1 MKRFQ
6 DSTAGKP
13 TAEQLRLL
21 TAALAAA
28 ANGIIITDRD
38 GRTVWVNQA
47 FTWLTG
53 YTFDE
58 VVDQNPRLLK
68 SGKQDHALYRTLW
81 QTILSGEVWHG
92 EIINRRKDGSLY
104 TEEMTITPLRDEK
117 GEIANFIGIK
127 QDVTDRKRAEAALR
141 HSEERFRAIFD
152 SVNDAIFVYDLATG
166 AILDVNRRM
175 CELYG
180 YRREEVRQL
189 DVGALSSGEPPYTQ
203 QDGLELI
210 RKAAGGEPQIVEW
223 HAKDKAGRLFW
234 VEVNLR
240 RATIGGEE
248 RLLVTIRDITE
259 RKQHEVEL
267 KQAKDV
273 AEAATRAKSEFLAT
287 MSHEIR
293 TPMNSIIGMTELAL
307 DTPIT
312 PTQRHYLEIVTASAE
327 ALLNVINDILD
338 FSKIE
343 AGRLEL
349 DPREFH
355 LRDGLGETL
364 QALAVRAHQKGLE
377 LACRIAPDVPA
388 TVVGDAGRLRQII
401 INLVGNALKFTERG
415 EVVLQVEREQ
425 GARNVNRERGD
436 ASPPSDRPAGLTAD
450 DAECVLH
457 FSVRDT
463 GIGIAAEK
471 FQTIF
476 KRFEQAE
483 RSTTHKYGGTGLG
496 LAISSQLVELM
507 GGRIWVESE
516 IGRGSTFHFTA
527 RFGVPP
533 ALAAIP
539 WPEPPALLRDVAVLI
554 DAAAAVPVSSEDE
567 PERRPTRDVP
577 TSRRLRI
584 LLAEDNELN
593 QMMAVSALEGCG
605 HTVVVASTGGE
616 ALAALE
622 QEHFDLVM
630 MDVQMP
636 DLDGFAATKEIR
648 KREHAA
654 RVHTS
659 NRGTAEAR
667 PSPARIPII
676 GMTAYGSKDDRDL
689 CLAAG
694 MDAYLSKPVRIRT
707 LLDAIKS
714 VISGSTVGAGV
725 SAGEVQAPVVLDK
738 AAALEQVDGNTALL
752 RDLVASFRRKSFRL
766 LSEVRAAV
774 TSSDGKALCQAAH
787 ALKGSAGLLGATAVV
802 AAAQRLETMGD
813 EGNLSSS
820 EEAYAA
826 LAAEMDRL
834 RTALDTFPDSAT

>member
-1 MKRFQ
+1 
-6 DSTAGKP
+6 
-13 TAEQLRLL
+13 
-21 TAALAAA
+21 
-28 ANGIIITDRD
+28 
-38 GRTVWVNQA
+38 
-47 FTWLTG
+47 
-53 YTFDE
+53 
-58 VVDQNPRLLK
+58 
-68 SGKQDHALYRTLW
+68 
-81 QTILSGEVWHG
+81 
-92 EIINRRKDGSLY
+92 
-104 TEEMTITPLRDEK
+104 
-117 GEIANFIGIK
+117 
-127 QDVTDRKRAEAALR
+127 
-141 HSEERFRAIFD
+141 
-152 SVNDAIFVYDLATG
+152 
-166 AILDVNRRM
+166 
-175 CELYG
+175 
-180 YRREEVRQL
+180 
-189 DVGALSSGEPPYTQ
+189 
-203 QDGLELI
+203 
-210 RKAAGGEPQIVEW
+210 
-223 HAKDKAGRLFW
+223 
-234 VEVNLR
+234 
-240 RATIGGEE
+240 
-248 RLLVTIRDITE
+248 
-259 RKQHEVEL
+259 
-267 KQAKDV
+267 
-273 AEAATRAKSEFLAT
+273 
-287 MSHEIR
+287 
-293 TPMNSIIGMTELAL
+293 MNSIIGMTELAL

-312 PTQRHYLEIVTASAE
+312 PTQRRYLEIVAASAE

-364 QALAVRAHQKGLE
+364 QTLAVRAHKKGLE
-377 LACRIAPDVPA
+377 VACRIAPDVPD

-401 INLVGNALKFTERG
+401 VNLVGNALKFTERG

-425 GARNVNRERGD
+425 GARNVNRESGE

-476 KRFEQAE
+476 RRFEQAE

-527 RFGVPP
+527 RFGVPS

-539 WPEPPALLRDVAVLI
+539 CPEPPALLRDVAVLI
-554 DAAAAVPVSSEDE
+554 VDDHAATRWVLTEVLTAWHMRPTAVDSGHEGLEAAWRAYSIRQPFPLLLIDADMPDMDGLALAETARRTPELSGTAIILMVPTQQRLDVARCEQLGLAACLTKPAKESELLSAMVSALGAAPVSSKDE
-567 PERRPTRDVP
+567 PERRPTRDAP

-593 QMMAVSALEGCG
+593 QMMAVSALEGGG

-622 QEHFDLVM
+622 QDHFDLVM

-648 KREHAA
+648 KREQKA
-654 RVHTS
+654 RVRRS

-694 MDAYLSKPVRIRT
+694 MDAYLSKPVRIRA
-707 LLDAIKS
+707 LLDAINS
-714 VISGSTVGAGV
+714 VISGSTVDAGV
-725 SAGEVQAPVVLDK
+725 PAGEVQAPVVLDK

-752 RDLVASFRRKSFRL
+752 RHLLASFRRNSIRL

-787 ALKGSAGLLGATAVV
+787 LLKGSAGLLGATAVV

-834 RTALDTFPDSAT
+834 RTALETFPDSVT